1 MQHRREETAEGVVE
15 QCEKLRIEFGIP
27 LNEFVIALLDLYKD
41 DFFDSHPNKSI
52 AYVVD
57 DRTLFANDDDHII
70 IDEIIDFL
78 HHRRKSMKER

>member
-52 AYVVD
+52 AYAEGL
-57 DRTLFANDDDHII
+57 RLFANDDNHII

-78 HHRRKSMKER
+78 HRRKSMKER